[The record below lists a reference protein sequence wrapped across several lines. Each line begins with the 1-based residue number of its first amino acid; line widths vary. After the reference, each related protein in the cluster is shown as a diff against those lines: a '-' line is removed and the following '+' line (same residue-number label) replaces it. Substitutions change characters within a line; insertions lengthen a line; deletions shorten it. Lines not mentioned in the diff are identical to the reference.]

1 MNHEALFLYVSSFN
15 VIHEIILL
23 PWAYQLYQLTV
34 KDIEYFRRA
43 GFGVGMGRWTKVQR
57 TLLVTGLAALKKNP
71 MLAIY
76 FGGIVGYLSHVV
88 RVDRAY
94 IIGRLQRYFQEQFN
108 ILEEEYK
115 KLTKRRFKH

>member
-1 MNHEALFLYVSSFN
+1 MYLCLQGLEQEQNFSMPSGFKQE
-15 VIHEIILL
+15 
-23 PWAYQLYQLTV
+23 V

-43 GFGVGMGRWTKVQR
+43 GFGVGMGRWSKIKR

-88 RVDRAY
+88 RMDRTY

-108 ILEEEYK
+108 ILKQEYK
-115 KLTKRRFKH
+115 KI